1 MISRPSGSI
10 AKDRRAVAKPLA
22 QGFGWAE
29 PTIESS
35 ARTRL
40 MDGRGLASQPLR
52 RIDCTPEDGASQ
64 RGMRALEHEVAE
76 LRKSAQG

>member
-1 MISRPSGSI
+1 
-10 AKDRRAVAKPLA
+10 
-22 QGFGWAE
+22 
-29 PTIESS
+29 
-35 ARTRL
+35 